1 MLIQK
6 FFLKTKVRKK
16 RQPKPTHHLLIPLPE
31 DIVEEKNYE
40 GEGNEQKKIIDFVE
54 DYLKNIIELTSFEK
68 NDKIFFLKD
77 LFSELHWVLFE
88 SLDKEQNNWEFN
100 NRNEEV
106 ADRKKYNRIKIVL
119 GVINSFKKKKKITN
133 KQLILLESGIDK
145 NNKKEVE
152 LLIQQLMQEIERP
165 GEKYQENY
173 SFRDYLRDNGKLK
186 ESNTKSYIKQNKLLK
201 MNVGLFNTLAKEY
214 YHKAG
219 IKVDIENKK
228 NTRIRKQRNNRFRQQ
243 HFCYS
248 NVELFF
254 RNNKKRIQV

>member
-1 MLIQK
+1 M
-6 FFLKTKVRKK
+6 KVKVMNK
-16 RQPKPTHHLLIPLPE
+16 
-31 DIVEEKNYE
+31 
-40 GEGNEQKKIIDFVE
+40 KKIIDFVE

-228 NTRIRKQRNNRFRQQ
+228 IPELENRETIDLDNNIFVTQMLNY
-243 HFCYS
+243 FS
-248 NVELFF
+248 ETT
-254 RNNKKRIQV
+254 KKRIQV